1 MRGSGFGLPPRVE
14 RNHSCTAARTMHVM
28 DLPELDAELQTAR
41 ASLGRILAQADACL
55 AALDERERFAR
66 RVRTAARRRT
76 RHATL
81 HPLASTLVAPQTAS
95 A

>member
-1 MRGSGFGLPPRVE
+1 
-14 RNHSCTAARTMHVM
+14 MHVM
-28 DLPELDAELQTAR
+28 DFPEIDAELQTTR

-55 AALDERERFAR
+55 ASLDERERLAR

-76 RHATL
+76 RFAA
-81 HPLASTLVAPQTAS
+81 HPLASALGSAHKAS